1 MSTISSPKPSRRR
14 RLTLPVVLAG
24 SIASLVL
31 ALGLSPT
38 VAAFTASIQNTVDT
52 AGAGALTMQET
63 TTTSG
68 GTTITCNST
77 DGSSGVS
84 SNAATCSTINKYGG
98 NLAMYPGQTVT
109 TTVSIKNTGSIAAN
123 AFTLTPGTCA
133 QSATSTTYGSATDLC
148 SQMTLVVKTGSTTL
162 YTGTVNGF
170 SAAVDILNKTST
182 TSVAAGATT
191 SFSFAITL
199 PSTVGPTYSN
209 LQVSQPLTWQ
219 FTS

>member
-1 MSTISSPKPSRRR
+1 MSAPTSPKPTRRR
-14 RLTLPVVLAG
+14 RLALPVVLAG

-52 AGAGALTMQET
+52 AGAGALTMQEADS
-63 TTTSG
+63 SG
-68 GTTITCNST
+68 NVVCNST
-77 DGSSGVS
+77 DGSSGIS
-84 SNAATCSTINKYGG
+84 SNTATCSTINKYGG

-109 TTVSIKNTGSIAAN
+109 TNVTIKNTGSIDAKS
-123 AFTLTPGTCA
+123 FTLTPGTCA

-162 YTGTVNGF
+162 YSGTVAGF
-170 SAAVDILNKTST
+170 TAAVDILNKTST
-182 TSVAAGATT
+182 TSVASGTTT
-191 SFSFAITL
+191 SFSFAVTL

-209 LQVSQPLTWQ
+209 LKVSQPLTWQ